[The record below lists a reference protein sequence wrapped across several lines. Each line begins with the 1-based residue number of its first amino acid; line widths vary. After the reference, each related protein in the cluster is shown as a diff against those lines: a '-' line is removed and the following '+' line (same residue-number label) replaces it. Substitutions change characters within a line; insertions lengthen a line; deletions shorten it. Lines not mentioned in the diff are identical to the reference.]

1 MTMKYESGAGGSSK
15 HRLLA
20 KYEKTIYQNDRDG
33 FCIFKMVSED
43 EAIPQDARDK
53 YSKDGKFVFRFCCK

>member
-1 MTMKYESGAGGSSK
+1 MAMRYEKADSSTK

-20 KYEKTIYQNDRDG
+20 QYEKTIYQNDRDG

-53 YSKDGKFVFRFCCK
+53 YSKDGKVHFSVKG